1 MGYGAEDCGN
11 GSVVAAFPYSSRR
24 RRSCALRE
32 DDVRGVRRRNMLGA
46 LIAELW
52 RVDTG
57 EEVLSGAE
65 KDRGNGQVHFVDEP
79 GPQVLLNGR
88 DASADPNVFAAR
100 RFGCALQCC
109 LDSVTKWKVVP
120 PCMLMGSRGWW
131 VSTKTGVW

>member
-1 MGYGAEDCGN
+1 MFRAAVAEGGC
-11 GSVVAAFPYSSRR
+11 
-24 RRSCALRE
+24 
-32 DDVRGVRRRNMLGA
+32 
-46 LIAELW
+46 
-52 RVDTG
+52 VDTA
-57 EEVLSGAE
+57 EKVLSGSE
-65 KDRGNGQVHFVDEP
+65 QHGRNGQVHFVDEP